1 MIPDDL
7 ILNNFVLY
15 HLIYQ
20 FLHFS
25 QLWCHN
31 LHEYQTLH
39 YIYNTS
45 PTPHNRDRLNFGN
58 KPFSTYFWCNSHTS
72 VYSLPKKSHI
82 YLRAI
87 YYTILYTYFFHGEY
101 DKARKL
107 FFDSCNIYTEEFVD
121 RHQMSINSK
130 KWVGHTLRMQNKN
143 IL

>member
-25 QLWCHN
+25 QFWCHI
-31 LHEYQTLH
+31 LPEYQTLQQ
-39 YIYNTS
+39 IYNKYLSYTS
-45 PTPHNRDRLNFGN
+45 QLGSPYGN
-58 KPFSTYFWCNSHTS
+58 QPFSTYFWCNSHTS

-101 DKARKL
+101 DKALKL
-107 FFDSCNIYTEEFVD
+107 FFYSCNIYTEEFGD
-121 RHQMSINSK
+121 RHQMSINNK
-130 KWVGHTLRMQNKN
+130 KLVGHTLRMQNKN